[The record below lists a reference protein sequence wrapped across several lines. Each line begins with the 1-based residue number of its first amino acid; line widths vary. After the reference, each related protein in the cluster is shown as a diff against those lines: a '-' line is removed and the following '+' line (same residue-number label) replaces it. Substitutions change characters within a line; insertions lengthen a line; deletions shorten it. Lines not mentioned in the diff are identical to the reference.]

1 MGASRKELSNIMI
14 KESLYIVS
22 IGSLAGAVIASITL
36 LLFGNIIRSSLNLP
50 FLLPG
55 VYIFA
60 GLFVCSVV
68 TSIIAG
74 VISSAMCVS
83 KVSHV
88 DTALVLRGDN

>member
-1 MGASRKELSNIMI
+1 M
-14 KESLYIVS
+14 
-22 IGSLAGAVIASITL
+22 
-36 LLFGNIIRSSLNLP
+36 IRSSLNLP

-55 VYIFA
+55 LSVFS
-60 GLFVCSVV
+60 GLFICSLA

-74 VISSAMCVS
+74 VLSATMCVS